1 VAGGAL
7 VFAMIGG
14 TVALAGGIAWAAN
27 RARKARTEAMR
38 LVATTMGFS
47 FEETVSPES
56 LGPFPLMAHG
66 RGRLGRNALTGQ
78 LGGRPAT
85 ICDYRYVVSSGK
97 SSHEVN
103 QTVVV
108 FADNGGLPD
117 FELRPENVFHKLGA
131 VFGYQDIDFDSNEEF
146 SKRYLLR
153 GQDEDAIRRAFNSS
167 ALMLLSSETGWS
179 IQATAGR
186 LLVFRSAKVTEA
198 SQVPSFAAD
207 ALRIAGA
214 FGRASSG
221 PR

>member
-7 VFAMIGG
+7 AFAMIGG
-14 TVALAGGIAWAAN
+14 TLALVGSISWAAN

-38 LVATTMGFS
+38 VVATTMGFS
-47 FEETVSPES
+47 FEEAVSPER
-56 LGPFPLMAHG
+56 LGPFPLMEHG
-66 RGRLGRNALTGQ
+66 RGREGRNALTGQ
-78 LGGRPAT
+78 LAGRATT

-117 FELRPENVFHKLGA
+117 FELRPENAFHKLAA

-153 GQDEDAIRRAFNSS
+153 GHDEDAIRRVFNSS
-167 ALMLLSSETGWS
+167 ALMLLSSETGWN

-198 SQVPSFAAD
+198 SQVPAFAAD
-207 ALRIAGA
+207 ALRIAGVI
-214 FGRASSG
+214 R
-221 PR
+221 RT